1 MNSTVLV
8 DISKWFFVNSG
19 IQLEG

>member
-8 DISKWFFVNSG
+8 DISKWFLVNSG